1 MENKTTRRS
10 VGYSVDGF
18 AWQGIEALN
27 RIHEALDGVYSEFAP
42 ILLDEIY
49 AVRTEYDKLSDLFNA
64 IAKFESDK
72 VDMLSDIS
80 SKYVAS
86 KFRDT
91 GSVYVISTTNQFK
104 KDSFLAARKLGD
116 KLTNLINQFNE
127 EDIFEGDSGEMI
139 EQYNE
144 LVCNLNCFFASHTTT
159 IPDWTSMGNRLDIP
173 LIFFDEDV

>member
-1 MENKTTRRS
+1 MENKTTRRR

-18 AWQGIEALN
+18 TWQGIEALN

-42 ILLDEIY
+42 MLLDEIY
-49 AVRTEYDKLSDLFNA
+49 AVRTEYDKVSDLFNA

-80 SKYVAS
+80 NKYVAS
-86 KFRDT
+86 KFDDT
-91 GSVYVISTTNQFK
+91 GSVYAISTINQFK

-127 EDIFEGDSGEMI
+127 EDIFEDDSGELI
-139 EQYNE
+139 GQYNE
-144 LVCNLNCFFASHTTT
+144 LACNLNSFFDSYMTT
-159 IPDWTSMGNRLDIP
+159 IPDWTSMGDRLDIP